1 MEYVITRTENQDELY
16 HYGVK
21 GMKWG
26 HRRRGITGTIRD
38 IQRSRAEKDL
48 SDAET
53 QRKQVKREL
62 SELRGYD
69 RNPSKIG
76 KSKIS
81 TAIRKSQIKSLEKMQ
96 KDLDY
101 KVKDNQSIIKELD
114 DIERYV
120 AKKAVDKQIKK
131 GNQKFSK
138 IDNKK
143 VKAGMGLVDRLLN
156 DPFVDEIKNKR
167 RSWDEKPSDPRT
179 RGNI

>member
-1 MEYVITRTENQDELY
+1 MEYVVTRTENSDELY

-26 HRRRGITGTIRD
+26 HSRRGISGTIRD
-38 IQRSRAEKDL
+38 IQRNRATRDL
-48 SDAET
+48 ADAET

-81 TAIRKSQIKSLEKMQ
+81 TAIRRNQIKSLEKMQ
-96 KDLDY
+96 KVLDY
-101 KVKDNQSIIKELD
+101 KVKDNQSIIKELNQ
-114 DIERYV
+114 IERYK
-120 AKKAVDKQIKK
+120 AKKALDKQVKK
-131 GNQKFSK
+131 NQKTSK
-138 IDNKK
+138 LDNKK
-143 VKAGMGLVDRLLN
+143 IKAGKKVLDNLLN
-156 DPFVDEIKNKR
+156 DQVLDEIKKR
-167 RSWDEKPSDPRT
+167 KRPWDEKPTDPRS